1 MAKKIL
7 HIPRVQ
13 SCTPSEIES
22 SVMLQTFGQ
31 QLRDDQTSQQQPEM
45 AVLSKLLLP
54 AMQKRGAENRQPQLC
69 LL

>member
-54 AMQKRGAENRQPQLC
+54 AMQKWGGRK
-69 LL
+69 